1 MDTFTSTVSYKLS
14 PPGEDRNGEDDGED
28 TTAERKQ
35 VGNHMTS
42 HMTIP
47 AEDGVPN
54 PQGE

>member
-1 MDTFTSTVSYKLS
+1 MDTFTFTVPFKLS
-14 PPGEDRNGEDDGED
+14 APGEDENGEDDGEN

-42 HMTIP
+42 HITTP
-47 AEDGVPN
+47 TEDGVVN

>member
-14 PPGEDRNGEDDGED
+14 APGEDTNGEDVGED

-42 HMTIP
+42 HITTP
-47 AEDGVPN
+47 TEDGVVY

>member
-1 MDTFTSTVSYKLS
+1 MDTFTSTVSFKLS
-14 PPGEDRNGEDDGED
+14 APGEDGNGEDDGED
-28 TTAERKQ
+28 TTAERRQ

-47 AEDGVPN
+47 AEDGIPN